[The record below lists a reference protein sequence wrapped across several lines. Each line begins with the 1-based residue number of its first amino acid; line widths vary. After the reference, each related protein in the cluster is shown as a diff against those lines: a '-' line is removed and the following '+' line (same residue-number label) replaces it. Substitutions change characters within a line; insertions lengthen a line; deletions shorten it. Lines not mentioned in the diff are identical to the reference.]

1 MYSRNRVNNEQT
13 SENTVPLSHHYME
26 QSAGRRC
33 GDVSRVSLTSTA
45 CTVLSNLITVG
56 PSPLHLMDR
65 PRQYSGYG
73 GLYGGY
79 GGYVE
84 CCEGV
89 VDPILLLGVI
99 VGESTHFQS
108 LSHLSAR
115 PGSSHLVAEAPSGH
129 LHLRQESPVRLSGG
143 DHQPPPGTRHS
154 GSC

>member
-1 MYSRNRVNNEQT
+1 MLTFGIALCSVVYSRNRVNNEQT

-33 GDVSRVSLTSTA
+33 RDVSRESLTSTA

-56 PSPLHLMDR
+56 PSPLHLSHDCSLVVMADS

-99 VGESTHFQS
+99 VGQS
-108 LSHLSAR
+108 SKLYF
-115 PGSSHLVAEAPSGH
+115 
-129 LHLRQESPVRLSGG
+129 PVIINVS
-143 DHQPPPGTRHS
+143 D
-154 GSC
+154 